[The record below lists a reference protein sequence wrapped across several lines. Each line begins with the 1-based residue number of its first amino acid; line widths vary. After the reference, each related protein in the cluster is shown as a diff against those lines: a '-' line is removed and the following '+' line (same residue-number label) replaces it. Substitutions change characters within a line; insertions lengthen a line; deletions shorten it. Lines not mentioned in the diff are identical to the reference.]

1 MSERGAR
8 RRLGVAVAAIALL
21 SPPPIWQPAH
31 AEVARGIPLLEPG
44 LPIALGSADVWQA
57 ASGRGGDVVVLTGVG
72 PRADVLAAALA
83 AHGHTVLVWRGRP
96 DEGRPDP
103 AREARAL
110 GLLAGLVGRPEEAPT
125 IVTDGRALSSLRAM
139 LAVEAPPALRAIVL
153 DAREPIGATGESPPP
168 PSLGLPPIAL
178 LLDPA
183 DPGPRADV
191 SRVLL
196 GWRAAGGDAQLVPVD
211 PGPRALAE
219 TIDAYVRSRRPRRVP
234 RFESMLFERD
244 HGFERAMA
252 RHAPSTARVVGV
264 AAAGDRRFVAL
275 SDRPARVLARDAD
288 GGWRLDAALAG
299 EEALALARTATGDGA
314 ILLTRGDRS
323 LVVRE
328 RVGPLAEW
336 QRRAE
341 WPVEV
346 ELAAG
351 AIAEGPL
358 GRLLVSVSSA
368 GAVRRAWW
376 VGGGGTIAELPLPE
390 ARVEALAP
398 DGPLTALVAMRRS
411 TRSLRIDVSG
421 EWRTALEWPA
431 GTARDV
437 AALVPLGRGRWLALE
452 RDGATRLLD
461 PFSGRAS
468 SELDLPASLGAHGGA
483 EAAPTGDGLAVEWLV
498 HPETHDRVLWR
509 SVPWRFDGE
518 ALMIWREDGG
528 RHAQAV
534 APGLARIEAAAV
546 APTAAEDRAGLVIAG
561 VDRAGRPRLLE
572 GRLHGLR
579 PRVGWWTATDP
590 AAGGVFV
597 AFGDDAADLHRLDV
611 DRDGRA
617 RWRIARAAFE
627 GGDLVAE
634 APWRDPFVP
643 GSGRAAAWSAPR
655 LRFDPETVARRCP
668 SSGGDRSA
676 AILDEGGESGLCLV
690 HGRHP
695 EAGEGA
701 APRGLWQLAHGEG
714 TVFVGLSDAGP
725 ATPAGDA
732 VLMLFRDARGG
743 ARWRIGVADPG
754 SGPGV
759 AALSEW
765 RPRANAHGESGRV
778 PVGLLRYRAEPSC
791 GDAPIEVD
799 WRPFDAGDALPGLP
813 RGLGARLVRADRPV
827 CY

>member
-1 MSERGAR
+1 MIERGAWR
-8 RRLGVAVAAIALL
+8 GLGGAVAAIALL
-21 SPPPIWQPAH
+21 STPPIGQPAF
-31 AEVARGIPLLEPG
+31 AEVIRGIPLLEPG

-57 ASGRGGDVVVLTGVG
+57 ASGAGGDVVVLTGVG
-72 PRADVLAAALA
+72 PRADALAAALA

-96 DEGRPDP
+96 DGGRPDP

-110 GLLAGLVGRPEEAPT
+110 GLLAGLVGRPAEAPT
-125 IVTDGRALSSLRAM
+125 IVSDGRALPSLRAM
-139 LAVEAPPALRAIVL
+139 LAVEAPPVLRAIVL
-153 DAREPIGATGESPPP
+153 DAREPIGATGESPRQ
-168 PSLGLPPIAL
+168 PSGGLPPLAL

-196 GWRAAGGDAQLVPVD
+196 GWRAAGGDAQLVALE
-211 PGPRALAE
+211 PGPRTLAE

-234 RFESMLFERD
+234 RFESMVYERD
-244 HGFERAMA
+244 HGFERAIA
-252 RHAPSTARVVGV
+252 RHAPPAVRVVGV
-264 AAAGDRRFVAL
+264 AAAGDRLFVAL
-275 SDRPARVLARDAD
+275 ADQPARVLARDAD

-299 EEALALARTATGDGA
+299 EEALALARSATGHA
-314 ILLTRGDRS
+314 TILLTRRDRS

-328 RVGPLAEW
+328 RVGPRAEW

-346 ELAAG
+346 EIAAG
-351 AIAEGPL
+351 AIAEGPP
-358 GRLLVSVSSA
+358 GRWLVSVSRD
-368 GAVRRAWW
+368 GAARRAWW
-376 VGGGGTIAELPLPE
+376 VGVDGAIAQLPLPD
-390 ARVEALAP
+390 ARVEALAA

-411 TRSLRIDVSG
+411 MRSLRVDVAG
-421 EWRTALEWPA
+421 EWRTALEWSA
-431 GTARDV
+431 GPARDV
-437 AALVPLGRGRWLALE
+437 IGLVPLGLGRWIALE
-452 RDGATRLLD
+452 RDGASRLLD
-461 PFSGRAS
+461 PFAGRAS
-468 SELDLPASLGAHGGA
+468 AEVDLVASLEAHGAA
-483 EAAPTGDGLAVEWLV
+483 EPAPTGDGLAVAWLV

-509 SVPWRFDGE
+509 SVPWRFDGD
-518 ALMIWREDGG
+518 ALMLWREGEG
-528 RHAQAV
+528 RHAQAM
-534 APGLARIEAAAV
+534 APGLARIDVAAV
-546 APTAAEDRAGLVIAG
+546 APTPAGDRAGLVIAG
-561 VDRAGRPRLLE
+561 VDRAGRARLLE
-572 GRLHGLR
+572 GRLPGLR
-579 PRVGWWTATDP
+579 PPAGWWAALDP

-597 AFGDDAADLHRLDV
+597 AFGDDAADLHRLDL

-617 RWRIARAAFE
+617 RWRIARAGFA

-643 GSGRAAAWSAPR
+643 GSGRAAASSAPR
-655 LRFDPETVARRCP
+655 LRFDPETVAERCP

-676 AILDEGGESGLCLV
+676 AFLDEGEGSGLCLV

-725 ATPAGDA
+725 VTPARDA
-732 VLMLFRDARGG
+732 VLMLFRDARGA
-743 ARWRIGVADPG
+743 ARWRSGVADPAG
-754 SGPGV
+754 GPGV

-765 RPRANAHGESGRV
+765 RPRANASGESERV
-778 PVGLLRYRAEPSC
+778 PVGLLRYRAEPTC
-791 GDAPIEVD
+791 GDAPIEAD
-799 WRPFDAGDALPGLP
+799 WRPFEAGDALPGLP